1 MGLIIVMVVGATLGW
16 LVAIVVDRDD
26 RMGSAGCALAGTAGG
41 VAGALLSG
49 DIPLLSGISPTQ
61 LLWAVVSAI
70 IVIVLI
76 NVAVIRSEA
85 SAQRNV

>member
-26 RMGSAGCALAGTAGG
+26 RMGSAACALAGTAGAA
-41 VAGALLSG
+41 AGALLAG

-61 LLWAVVSAI
+61 LLWAVVCAI
-70 IVIVLI
+70 IVIVLT
-76 NVAVIRSEA
+76 NVAAVRSDA
-85 SAQRNV
+85 SGQRNV